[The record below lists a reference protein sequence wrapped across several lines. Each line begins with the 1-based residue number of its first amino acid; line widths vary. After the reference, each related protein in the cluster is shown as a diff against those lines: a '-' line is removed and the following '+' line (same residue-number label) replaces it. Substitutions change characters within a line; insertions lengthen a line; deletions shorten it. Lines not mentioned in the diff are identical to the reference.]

1 MTSIGQAAAV
11 VGPEVQAL
19 VIRFSYPINRSCLH
33 LESNPLKTSFHL
45 HGSWLS
51 LGALKPQPHV
61 VQRLFGPHRVTVRRS
76 RVKFLA
82 GVASIGFS
90 QGGAFTA
97 RRIPLACG
105 SRLRDSDCQD
115 FDRPARR
122 SCKKIAFTS
131 GMDTVIA
138 LVSYPIRIRSR
149 TKQKGHDDT
158 HYYTIAS
165 AMKHGMAGPCIT
177 SIHKAR
183 STAQHHTHDLSSLH
197 PRLLYCVTMLASN
210 LLGSQ

>member
-1 MTSIGQAAAV
+1 MTSIEQAVAV
-11 VGPEVQAL
+11 VGPDVQAS
-19 VIRFSYPINRSCLH
+19 VIQFSYPINRSCLH

-97 RRIPLACG
+97 R
-105 SRLRDSDCQD
+105 SRAVAVSDGQD

-197 PRLLYCVTMLASN
+197 PRLLYCITMLLPATC
-210 LLGSQ
+210 